1 MCSFCDKDK
10 KNKDTLD
17 LSILHVTATLL
28 RQELRTTHII
38 LEQKKKQIWAKVEI
52 SASKKALSKSRF
64 VK

>member
-38 LEQKKKQIWAKVEI
+38 LEQRKTKFEQK
-52 SASKKALSKSRF
+52 
-64 VK
+64 